1 MKKKDKAFGFFVNF
15 DKEEIYF
22 SRTFMD
28 GAKVMGSGEFQ
39 MYMELQNEFPTFK
52 KIIRENC

>member
-22 SRTFMD
+22 SRTFI
-28 GAKVMGSGEFQ
+28 AIIQV
-39 MYMELQNEFPTFK
+39 ELLKQ
-52 KIIRENC
+52 